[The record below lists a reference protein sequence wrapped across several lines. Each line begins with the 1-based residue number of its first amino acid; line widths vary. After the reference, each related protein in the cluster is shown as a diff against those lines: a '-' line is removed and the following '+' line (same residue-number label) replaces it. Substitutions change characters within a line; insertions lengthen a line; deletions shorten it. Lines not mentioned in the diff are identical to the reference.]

1 MTTCLIAV
9 AAFNAWMNGEK
20 ISSRMQM
27 SRMDAVIAV
36 FVRVGAAFGYFD
48 WTSGKQIKKCH
59 FVYSICCRIPGSM
72 KTLP

>member
-1 MTTCLIAV
+1 
-9 AAFNAWMNGEK
+9 
-20 ISSRMQM
+20 
-27 SRMDAVIAV
+27 MDAVIAV

-72 KTLP
+72 KTLPGLVPSQGKARQGQVQNVPVYSQ